1 MPRLIL
7 ALLVPVIL
15 SYPNIGQADE
25 SGPSSYDECITQTMK
40 GVASDVAARAIITSC
55 QNMFPDSG
63 AAALVEKEAIAEQQ
77 VPAPGPEEAI
87 VVQQAATA
95 EQKETTSKSSRSL
108 TSEELSRLRATA
120 FILGTSY
127 RLKFEN
133 ENENLT
139 ITEVTIAVWDQ
150 TDPGS
155 LQEYRKDVR
164 VPPLESKTTRYTVIY
179 VGDDLNFDWKV
190 AGAKGTD

>member
-55 QNMFPDSG
+55 QNMFPDSR
-63 AAALVEKEAIAEQQ
+63 AAASVEKEAIAEQQ

-95 EQKETTSKSSRSL
+95 EQKETTSESSRSL

-190 AGAKGTD
+190 ASAKGTN